1 MTPPRVKNETVTD
14 QRQTHRRKNACGL
27 SANYFSGEKEKRA
40 ARVFLAAKKKK
51 KKEKRNNKGRRMHL
65 AKAYIDF
72 ALALLVE

>member
-40 ARVFLAAKKKK
+40 ARMFLAAKK
-51 KKEKRNNKGRRMHL
+51 KKEKRNNKGRGRRMHL
-65 AKAYIDF
+65 AKA
-72 ALALLVE
+72 